1 MNYKDNIIIRTGR
14 MHSYYTYRYKQEGS
28 DFEQQVTVTQKFEF
42 TQPCNKATKG
52 FTSFSLRTS
61 KAFAYYEEKV
71 NILRLAS
78 TNNIYLPSDGEYI
91 LKYSSFILN
100 Y

>member
-1 MNYKDNIIIRTGR
+1 

-28 DFEQQVTVTQKFEF
+28 DFEQQVTVAQKFEF

-52 FTSFSLRTS
+52 FTSFLLQNS

-71 NILRLAS
+71 NILRLVS
-78 TNNIYLPSDGEYI
+78 TNNIFLPFGECI
-91 LKYSSFILN
+91 NQRIFVHII
-100 Y
+100 